1 MRISRS
7 LAVLLL
13 TWLLS
18 SLFTATQAGDG
29 ILVNEKQEPIEGA
42 RVCYFVG
49 NIELIC
55 SLTDEKGRYELP
67 VSQTD
72 TIRAH
77 AEGYNPRIFSSA
89 AEQGLVTLQRAPV
102 LHVRLI
108 DRASGERLEKAE
120 VMVSY
125 PSGKELGP
133 FPANKAGLRIRRGL
147 PVGEIR
153 VVGKADGFLDSDPVA
168 VTLKAGEPS
177 DVTIQLT
184 AIEPRKAD

>member
-1 MRISRS
+1 MRIGRS

-13 TWLLS
+13 ALLLS
-18 SLFTATQAGDG
+18 SLFTATQAAEG

-89 AEQGLVTLQRAPV
+89 AEQGPVTLQRASV
-102 LHVRLI
+102 LNVRLV

-120 VMVSY
+120 VMISY

-184 AIEPRKAD
+184 AIEPRKAE

>member
-1 MRISRS
+1 MRIGRS
-7 LAVLLL
+7 LAALLL
-13 TWLLS
+13 TLLLS
-18 SLFTATQAGDG
+18 GLFTAALAGDG
-29 ILVNEKQEPIEGA
+29 FVVNEKQEPIEGA

-67 VSQTD
+67 VSPTD

-89 AEQGLVTLQRAPV
+89 AEQGPITLQRAPV
-102 LHVRLI
+102 LNVRLV
-108 DRASGERLEKAE
+108 DRASGDRLEKAE
-120 VMVSY
+120 VMINY
-125 PSGKELGP
+125 PSGKQLGP

-153 VVGKADGFLDSDPVA
+153 VIGKADGFLNSDPVA
-168 VTLKAGEPS
+168 VTLEAGEQT
-177 DVTIQLT
+177 DVTIELT
-184 AIEPRKAD
+184 AIDPKKPE

>member
-1 MRISRS
+1 MRIGRS
-7 LAVLLL
+7 LAVLLFTL
-13 TWLLS
+13 LLS
-18 SLFTATQAGDG
+18 SLFAATQAGEG

-89 AEQGLVTLQRAPV
+89 AEQGPVTLQRAPV
-102 LHVRLI
+102 LNVRLV

-120 VMVSY
+120 VIISY

-184 AIEPRKAD
+184 AIEPRKAE